1 MLFTWISVAAAL
13 APLAAASVLH
23 AAPEAR
29 VTVNPQTCVGY
40 EKYIGIHDSTLSY
53 SPACA
58 SITEACLKENGTS
71 IWSHQSCVA
80 AATCQGTL
88 SVITLNQC
96 QNPNVLVAGS
106 IPNLSAAIYG
116 NIVGS
121 CASSGCPI
129 TQQNFIDFIYGA
141 MSSAGVTQ
149 WPSSVD
155 DVLTEWWKPI
165 LAWTATGDSIP
176 YTNFND
182 WLHWSNS

>member
-1 MLFTWISVAAAL
+1 MLWFWTSVALLANLSTLSSASAL
-13 APLAAASVLH
+13 IP
-23 AAPEAR
+23 R
-29 VTVNPQTCVGY
+29 VTVDPQTCVGY
-40 EKYIGIHDSTLSY
+40 EKYIGIHDTLHSY

-58 SITEACLKENGTS
+58 SVTNSCLKENGTS
-71 IWSHQSCVA
+71 IWSHHQCVA
-80 AATCQGTL
+80 AAACQGTT

-96 QNPNVLVAGS
+96 QNPNVHTSGS
-106 IPNLSAAIYG
+106 IPNLSGSIYA

-129 TQQNFIDFIYGA
+129 TQQNFIDFVYGA
-141 MSSAGVTQ
+141 MSTANVTQ

-155 DVLTEWWKPI
+155 DVLAWWKPI
-165 LAWTATGDSIP
+165 LDWTKTGDTIP

>member
-13 APLAAASVLH
+13 VPLAAASVLH

-40 EKYIGIHDSTLSY
+40 EKYIGIHDNTLSY

-80 AATCQGTL
+80 AATFQGTL

-106 IPNLSAAIYG
+106 IPNLSAAV
-116 NIVGS
+116 NLWQH
-121 CASSGCPI
+121 CRLL
-129 TQQNFIDFIYGA
+129 NFVDFIYGA

-176 YTNFND
+176 YSNFND